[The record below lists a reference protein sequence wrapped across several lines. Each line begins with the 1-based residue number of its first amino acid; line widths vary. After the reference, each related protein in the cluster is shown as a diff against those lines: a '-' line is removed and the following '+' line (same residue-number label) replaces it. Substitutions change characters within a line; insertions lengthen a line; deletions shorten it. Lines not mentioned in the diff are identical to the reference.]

1 MMIRPVLPI
10 RPFISVS
17 ISAAHLTSASCVIGA
32 ACLITAD
39 RVIGAGAQV
48 KPGDV
53 FRRPPVRPP
62 LLARVREHLYSFLG
76 PYINSCGDVFR
87 RPPVRPPPLP
97 AMTGQM
103 PVKSIPDPS
112 PVTVGGTCA
121 VRPPLLARARLRA
134 CPPATRSAAA
144 AAREPSGPRSPRG
157 APPPRLAVLDF
168 GPGTCPCQ

>member
-1 MMIRPVLPI
+1 MAVMIRPVLPI

-17 ISAAHLTSASCVIGA
+17 ISAAHSTSASCVIGA

-62 LLARVREHLYSFLG
+62 
-76 PYINSCGDVFR
+76 
-87 RPPVRPPPLP
+87 PLP
-97 AMTGQM
+97 AMTVQM

-112 PVTVGGTCA
+112 LLAVGGTCA
-121 VRPPLLARARLRA
+121 VRPPLLARARVRA
-134 CPPATRSAAA
+134 CPLATQ
-144 AAREPSGPRSPRG
+144 PLVSPR
-157 APPPRLAVLDF
+157 APVR
-168 GPGTCPCQ
+168 